1 MRVSAFIYS
10 LDFDLKTAES
20 LEIPI
25 KFECAT
31 KWHTQEKIF
40 QKKQRE
46 TFAVPSATAKSMI
59 IVVFLC
65 DRSIVATSDLRFP
78 VSDATDQGRSRNYS
92 SPHFYLH

>member
-1 MRVSAFIYS
+1 MRVSASIYS
-10 LDFDLKTAES
+10 LDFALKTAES

-31 KWHTQEKIF
+31 KWHTQENLF
-40 QKKQRE
+40 SKKQRE
-46 TFAVPSATAKSMI
+46 TFVVPSATAKSVI

-65 DRSIVATSDLRFP
+65 DRSIVVTSDLRFP

-92 SPHFYLH
+92 SPRFYLH